1 MEVPVYT
8 FVGEKSG
15 RTCSLP
21 LSSLDEVAHA
31 DHLAYLS
38 VKAYLAAQ
46 RQGTHQSK
54 ERSFVHGSTRKL
66 RKQKGTGNARV
77 GSRKSPIFRGGGRA
91 FGPSPRDYTMKVNK
105 KTRRLARGVALSSKL
120 QDKQLLV
127 VENFSFEEPKTKR
140 YLEFLSNFS
149 FQGKKSLLV
158 ISEADKVLYLSSRNL
173 PFSSVRVVDFLN
185 TYEVL
190 DNEQIVFFE
199 KAAAKL
205 EKMLP

>member
-1 MEVPVYT
+1 MYT
-8 FVGEKSG
+8 FGGEESG

-21 LSSLDEVAHA
+21 LSSLEEVAHA

-54 ERSFVHGSTRKL
+54 ERSFVRGSTRKL

-77 GSRKSPIFRGGGRA
+77 GSKKSPIFRGGGRA

-105 KTRRLARGVALSSKL
+105 KTQRLAREVVLSGKL
-120 QDKQLLV
+120 RDKQLLV
-127 VENFSFEEPKTKR
+127 VEDFSFEEPKTKR

-158 ISEADKVLYLSSRNL
+158 IGETDKALYLSSRNL
-173 PFSSVRVVDFLN
+173 PSSDVRVVDFLN
-185 TYEVL
+185 TYEIL
-190 DNEQIVFFE
+190 DNERIVFFE
-199 KAAAKL
+199 KAVAKL
-205 EKMLP
+205 EKILP